1 MTCVKQAMPQRKA
14 PARGAANA
22 VATASA
28 PACGVS
34 KPSTRKPPHQK
45 KTPSKPAA
53 NSTAAAEIMLRG
65 ARPGSTF
72 HAPPPPP
79 MPPSDSELLEEEPL
93 EANDGLEQNADG
105 CLGDGVAG
113 AYVGSGRGG
122 TRDGVG
128 APDAAAVG
136 GVRGNGGSA
145 IHRDSRVGRAEAT
158 QGGGA
163 GALSLSAEGRST
175 YGGIGGGQG
184 RGGDGVQNA
193 DCEVSQGSRLEA
205 AVASANGEITGSG
218 SLADVEPPVQAL
230 LPLGV
235 PPVASNEMPSSLF
248 WVDHAKAVTELLWHA
263 RYGTRTLQS
272 MASTVNG
279 LVSRNESI
287 GRAAAAAKASAA
299 STLTEARTIATSL
312 AAWKEE
318 VTANTP
324 GAIDGVSRAVAE
336 SKAEY
341 GEALSEAYIA
351 ATSTADVFPDAAAT
365 TALLN
370 AVIVKTQ
377 NISAAEAETK
387 LNGSLKRTK
396 RGAQEAGKPVTYVK
410 PFNGKRSCI
419 YMDAGKA
426 GIDAWKKCVGFSGD
440 DASVPEPTVEAAV
453 KWFNEEKYLRS
464 TLGWAGIVA
473 GVTAAFDHLDA
484 KSTFYVEPQ
493 QTGDIGYVRALGG
506 HVAMISMKVRLRVP
520 SFVFFG
526 WLRGLF
532 VVSGSARALFTDRLV
547 LIPTPH
553 QYGALVAWVCRTL
566 LAPSCPS
573 HTPRSMMHVFFSY
586 VHAPLPTAGATRAH
600 QDY

>member
-1 MTCVKQAMPQRKA
+1 VTCVKQAMPPRKA
-14 PARGAANA
+14 LARGAAA
-22 VATASA
+22 AAATSSA
-28 PACGVS
+28 PAGGVS
-34 KPSTRKPPHQK
+34 KPSTRKPPHKK
-45 KTPSKPAA
+45 KTTAKPAA
-53 NSTAAAEIMLRG
+53 NSPAAAEIMLRG
-65 ARPGSTF
+65 ARPGRTF

-93 EANDGLEQNADG
+93 EANDGLEQNANG

-113 AYVGSGRGG
+113 AHVGSGRGG
-122 TRDGVG
+122 TGDGVG
-128 APDAAAVG
+128 APDASDFG
-136 GVRGNGGSA
+136 GVRGNGSSA
-145 IHRDSRVGRAEAT
+145 IHRDSRDGRAEVI

-163 GALSLSAEGRST
+163 GAPALSAEGRST

-184 RGGDGVQNA
+184 RGGDRVQNA
-193 DCEVSQGSRLEA
+193 DGEVSQGSRLEA
-205 AVASANGEITGSG
+205 AVASADGGMTGSG
-218 SLADVEPPVQAL
+218 SLADIEPPVQAL

-235 PPVASNEMPSSLF
+235 PPAASNEMPSSLF
-248 WVDHAKAVTELLWHA
+248 WVDRAKGVTELLWHA

-336 SKAEY
+336 SKEAC
-341 GEALSEAYIA
+341 GDALSEAYIA
-351 ATSTADVFPDAAAT
+351 ATSTADVCPDAAAT

-377 NISAAEAETK
+377 NISAAEAEMK
-387 LNGSLKRTK
+387 INESLKRTK

-410 PFNGKRSCI
+410 PFNDKGSCF
-419 YMDAGKA
+419 YMDVVKA
-426 GIDAWKKCVGFSGD
+426 GIDAWKTCVGFPVD

-493 QTGDIGYVRALGG
+493 QTGDVGYVRALGG

-526 WLRGLF
+526 WLLGLF

-547 LIPTPH
+547 LILTPH
-553 QYGALVAWVCRTL
+553 QCGALVASVCRTL

-573 HTPRSMMHVFFSY
+573 HTPRLMMHVFFLY
-586 VHAPLPTAGATRAH
+586 VHASLPSAGAARAR

>member
-1 MTCVKQAMPQRKA
+1 VHRVTCVKQEMLPRKA
-14 PARGAANA
+14 PPRGAEAA
-22 VATASA
+22 AATASA
-28 PACGVS
+28 PAGGVS
-34 KPSTRKPPHQK
+34 KPSTRKPPHKK
-45 KTPSKPAA
+45 KTTAKPAA
-53 NSTAAAEIMLRG
+53 NSTAAAEILLRG

-93 EANDGLEQNADG
+93 EANDGLKQNADG

-113 AYVGSGRGG
+113 AHVGSGRGG

-136 GVRGNGGSA
+136 GVSGNGSSA
-145 IHRDSRVGRAEAT
+145 IHRDSRVGCAEAT
-158 QGGGA
+158 QDGGA
-163 GALSLSAEGRST
+163 GAPSHSAEGRST
-175 YGGIGGGQG
+175 NGGIGGGQG

-193 DCEVSQGSRLEA
+193 DGEVSQGSRLEA
-205 AVASANGEITGSG
+205 AVASADGEITGSG

-235 PPVASNEMPSSLF
+235 PPAATNEMPSSLF

-312 AAWKEE
+312 AAWKKE
-318 VTANTP
+318 VTANAP

-336 SKAEY
+336 SKAVYED
-341 GEALSEAYIA
+341 ALSEAYIA
-351 ATSTADVFPDAAAT
+351 ATSTADVFPDAPAT
-365 TALLN
+365 TTLLN

-387 LNGSLKRTK
+387 LHGSLKRTM

-410 PFNGKRSCI
+410 PFNDKRSCF
-419 YMDAGKA
+419 YMDVGKA
-426 GIDAWKKCVGFSGD
+426 GIDAWKKCVCFPVD

-453 KWFNEEKYLRS
+453 KLFNEEKNFRS

-493 QTGDIGYVRALGG
+493 QTGDVGYVRALGG
-506 HVAMISMKVRLRVP
+506 HVAMVSMNVRLRVP
-520 SFVFFG
+520 SFVFF
-526 WLRGLF
+526 W
-532 VVSGSARALFTDRLV
+532 VAARLV
-547 LIPTPH
+547 
-553 QYGALVAWVCRTL
+553 CSFR
-566 LAPSCPS
+566 
-573 HTPRSMMHVFFSY
+573 
-586 VHAPLPTAGATRAH
+586 
-600 QDY
+600 